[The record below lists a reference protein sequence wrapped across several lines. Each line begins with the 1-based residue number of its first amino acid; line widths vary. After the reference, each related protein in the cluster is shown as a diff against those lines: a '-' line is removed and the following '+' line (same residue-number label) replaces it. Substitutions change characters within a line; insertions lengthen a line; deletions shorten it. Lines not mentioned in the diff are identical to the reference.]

1 MNASIKT
8 LASVSLIL
16 FSGLFLRTSSASAE
30 DNWSSSYTLPSSS
43 QASVQLLQADL
54 IKKGESEYY
63 DNLGQTYIGQV
74 NTNYLGPINT
84 YYQEGNFNTIS
95 SISDSSIDLTSY
107 YSTTSTIGS
116 QTNSTT
122 DIDNS
127 GSGVIDVSNTSDSV
141 GDQDSSVNVIDSNQD
156 GSIEMR

>member
-1 MNASIKT
+1 MNASLKS

-16 FSGLFLRTSSASAE
+16 FSVFFLRTNSANAE
-30 DNWSSSYTLPSSS
+30 DNWSSNYTLPSAS
-43 QASVQLLQADL
+43 QAGVQLLQADL
-54 IKKGESEYY
+54 IKKGESDYY

-95 SISDSSIDLTSY
+95 STSDSDIDITSY

-127 GSGVIDVSNTSDSV
+127 GSGDIDVTNTSDSV
-141 GDQDSSVNVIDSNQD
+141 GDQDSSVKVIDSNQD
-156 GSIEMR
+156 GSISP